1 MNANSVLRPLF
12 ALAFYLITLLFI
24 LVIIVL
30 FAIARGHLTLDGQVG
45 ALVIMAMGAF
55 ISMAGSAVVH
65 FFKGNPTEGGS
76 SITVSTPPSSS
87 ASVTTAPQASK

>member
-1 MNANSVLRPLF
+1 MNVSLLRSLF
-12 ALAFYLITLLFI
+12 ALAFYLVTLLFI

-65 FFKGNPTEGGS
+65 FFKGNPTDSGS
-76 SITVSTPPSSS
+76 SITVNTPPTST
-87 ASVTTAPQASK
+87 ASVTTAPGVSK